1 MMRNESPKVPLQDS
15 RLLLDRVVVSVGVG
29 FRVRARGGRKVQQW
43 TGRGDKD
50 LCSEG
55 PKKTGKF

>member
-29 FRVRARGGRKVQQW
+29 VRVRARDGRKVLVF
-43 TGRGDKD
+43 RRR
-50 LCSEG
+50 
-55 PKKTGKF
+55 PKKTLESSKFLETEKV